1 MGGCNN
7 QTIKML
13 QQILKLKYFH
23 SIIVKSLSEKFTDIA
38 SADVTLVSDD
48 QIPFQAHLFV
58 LSASSPVLKDLLLDN
73 PSSHPLIYLRGV
85 KQQEL
90 VSILQFMYFGKTQ
103 FNQNGIKRFLDIGR
117 DSQMKQL
124 DVTRKNLDG
133 YVCSDKNAKNNKFFH
148 NEYVA
153 EYESTKDVLSIQTYG
168 SDFVDLLHK
177 CGECGAGYEIKD
189 VLMRH

>member
-48 QIPFQAHLFV
+48 QIPFQAHRFV
-58 LSASSPVLKDLLLDN
+58 ISASSPVLKDLLLDN

-85 KQQEL
+85 RQQEL
-90 VSILQFMYFGKTQ
+90 GSILQFMYYGEAT
-103 FNQNGIKRFLDIGR
+103 
-117 DSQMKQL
+117 
-124 DVTRKNLDG
+124 V
-133 YVCSDKNAKNNKFFH
+133 DKNRTNQF
-148 NEYVA
+148 
-153 EYESTKDVLSIQTYG
+153 LI
-168 SDFVDLLHK
+168 
-177 CGECGAGYEIKD
+177 
-189 VLMRH
+189 